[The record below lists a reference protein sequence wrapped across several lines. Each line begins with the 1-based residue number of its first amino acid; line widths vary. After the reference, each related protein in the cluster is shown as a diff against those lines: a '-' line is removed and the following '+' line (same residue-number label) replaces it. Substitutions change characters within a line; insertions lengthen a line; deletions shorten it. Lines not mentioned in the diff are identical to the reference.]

1 MPEVVITGFDAI
13 DVRFPTSLRLDGSD
27 AMNPAPD
34 YSAAYLI
41 LRTSDTDLEG
51 HGFCFTI
58 GRGTEICVQAIRA
71 LAPVVVGQKAE
82 DLFADMG
89 GLWRRLVGDSQLRWL
104 GPEKGVIH
112 MATAAVVNA
121 VWDLYAKTRGKPLW
135 KLLADLDPEEI
146 VALVDFRYLTDALTP
161 DDALELLRARTEGR
175 AEREADLAAVGYP
188 AYDTSP
194 GWLGYDDDKLR
205 RRCREA
211 VAAGFT
217 HVKVKVGA
225 NLEDDLRRLRIAREV
240 LGPYRGLMLDANQVW
255 SVPEAIAWV
264 RELAPFEPWWI
275 EEPTSPDDILGHAAI
290 ARSVAPIR
298 VVTGEHTHNRVMFKQ
313 LLQAGAVAVCQVDA
327 CRLAGVNEVVAVLL
341 LAAKFGVPVCPHAG
355 GVGLCE
361 LVVHLSAFDYV
372 AVSGSLDGRMI
383 EYVDHLHEH
392 FVEPV
397 RVVGGRYLLP
407 RSPGYAAMTR
417 RALDEHRYPDGSVW
431 SARCPTGA
439 LSASPVTAAERRD
452 RRVDQREYRAGPDLP
467 KACPCLHGGGGV
479 TGRAARATRSLAV
492 PHATSPFLRVDPNE
506 GARDGYPRPTLR
518 RAHHRGGAAPGRLAD
533 PGRCAESP
541 DGHAAAARAPV
552 HLRWRLE
559 LVRRPARRLL
569 RRQIPPH
576 LHRLGRSGWQHPSGQ
591 LRPRFRP
598 PGDRHPQ
605 GAAAGRRP

>member
-89 GLWRRLVGDSQLRWL
+89 GVWRRLVGDSQLRWL

-146 VALVDFRYLTDALTP
+146 VALVDFCYLTDALTP
-161 DDALELLRARTEGR
+161 DDALELLRVRTAGR

-217 HVKVKVGA
+217 HVKVK
-225 NLEDDLRRLRIAREV
+225 
-240 LGPYRGLMLDANQVW
+240 LDANQVW
-255 SVPEAIAWV
+255 SVPEAITWV

-298 VVTGEHTHNRVMFKQ
+298 VVTGEHTHNRVM
-313 LLQAGAVAVCQVDA
+313 
-327 CRLAGVNEVVAVLL
+327 
-341 LAAKFGVPVCPHAG
+341 
-355 GVGLCE
+355 
-361 LVVHLSAFDYV
+361 
-372 AVSGSLDGRMI
+372 
-383 EYVDHLHEH
+383 
-392 FVEPV
+392 
-397 RVVGGRYLLP
+397 
-407 RSPGYAAMTR
+407 
-417 RALDEHRYPDGSVW
+417 
-431 SARCPTGA
+431 
-439 LSASPVTAAERRD
+439 
-452 RRVDQREYRAGPDLP
+452 
-467 KACPCLHGGGGV
+467 
-479 TGRAARATRSLAV
+479 
-492 PHATSPFLRVDPNE
+492 
-506 GARDGYPRPTLR
+506 
-518 RAHHRGGAAPGRLAD
+518 
-533 PGRCAESP
+533 
-541 DGHAAAARAPV
+541 
-552 HLRWRLE
+552 
-559 LVRRPARRLL
+559 
-569 RRQIPPH
+569 
-576 LHRLGRSGWQHPSGQ
+576 
-591 LRPRFRP
+591 
-598 PGDRHPQ
+598 
-605 GAAAGRRP
+605 